1 MGKVLLQQES
11 QEKDSDEEVPEPERE
26 LFARGR
32 AARAAAEQL
41 RAARTA
47 AQLETGG
54 LPVGNGSSAEMAF
67 RCSSGALLAGRRHVG
82 VHAWPQRD
90 AGAAYA
96 QPTTAPTTA
105 HHPDLAYWTSR
116 PSTTRPPT

>member
-11 QEKDSDEEVPEPERE
+11 QEKDNDEEVPEPERE
-26 LFARGR
+26 LLR
-32 AARAAAEQL
+32 AGAAPRAAAEQL

-47 AQLETGG
+47 AQLETGS
-54 LPVGNGSSAEMAF
+54 LPVGNGSLARMTF
-67 RCSSGALLAGRRHVG
+67 RCSSGALLAGRHVG